1 MRTIKSL
8 SEIDYSQQEAIEFEA
23 TVIEVLYEG
32 QEDAK
37 RPLKVSLKLENSGEM
52 VQAISWS
59 FQIVQLLKD
68 AQRSID
74 VVSFEALSG
83 VFSNKQQ
90 QIRIGNAKLTG
101 KQSTKKIIKTVNILE
116 IKREFN
122 TIINKY
128 IKTPIIVKMLET
140 LVINE
145 PKFFEWPAATKLHH
159 AYEGGLAFHTL
170 CVIKNAISFWEN
182 YKGENLD
189 IEVIIAGAM
198 LHDVGKLDE
207 YKKDGDRTVYG
218 DLVSHLVSGA
228 ERVAEFC
235 WRNGVDSNRDVKILI
250 IKHIILSHHEKFEF
264 GATVKPGT
272 LEAVIVSR
280 ADAMDAA
287 FEGAQKE
294 FENLQNGQMSDR
306 IMVLDGAK
314 ILKWK

>member
-8 SEIDYSQQEAIEFEA
+8 SEVDYSQQEAIEFEA

-59 FQIVQLLKD
+59 YQLVQLLKD

-74 VVSFEALSG
+74 VISFEALSG

-101 KQSTKKIIKTVNILE
+101 KESTKKIIKTVNVLE

-122 TIINKY
+122 TLINKY

-140 LVINE
+140 LVLNE

-159 AYEGGLAFHTL
+159 AFEGGLASHTL
-170 CVIKNAISFWEN
+170 NVVKNAISFWEN
-182 YKGENLD
+182 YNGESID
-189 IEVIIAGAM
+189 VEVIVAAAM

-207 YKKDGDRTVYG
+207 YKRDGERTAHG
-218 DLVSHLVSGA
+218 DLVGHLVSGA

-235 WRNGVDSNRDVKILI
+235 WKNGVDSNREVKLLI
-250 IKHIILSHHEKFEF
+250 IKHIIISHHEKPEF
-264 GATVKPGT
+264 GAAVKPGT
-272 LEAVIVSR
+272 LEALIVAR

-287 FEGAQKE
+287 FEGAQRE
-294 FENLQNGQMSDR
+294 LENLQNGQMSDR
-306 IMVLDGAK
+306 LMILDGGRV
-314 ILKWK
+314 LKWK